1 MTLPELLPEP
11 TNLSDPF
18 RSPIRSSFETHD
30 RNPFTSPTSSQYP
43 DNATTNYSPETSNS
57 RYYPPSHPPQT
68 PNTLAISPT
77 AQQEQEQQQNKKYEE
92 YVEADAGDGT
102 KAHEQYLNGVPLFLT
117 ITSCIVSLFLV
128 ALDQTV
134 VSTILTKVGDKFK
147 SFEKIGW
154 LTSGFML
161 PMACLVPSYGN
172 ISIAFGRK
180 WTLVAGIIIF
190 EIGSLVCGVSNS
202 MSLLIGG
209 RVIQGIGGGAIQA
222 IVMVILTEVVPMSKR
237 SLVFASISVVY
248 STSSVLGPIIGGGLE
263 KISWRWCFYI
273 NLPIG
278 GIALCVLLFGFHPP
292 KTKGNIKEKLSQID
306 FIGFILLT
314 SGLVILLLALTFGG
328 INYPWNSGSI
338 IALFTVGSALLLLF
352 ILWNFKYSEN
362 PIILSEF
369 LKNWRVLM
377 ACLAG
382 MFNFA
387 FFISNLTYLA
397 VYFQVIFNHGSLQSG
412 IDLLPLVIS
421 VTLASLANSFF
432 IDFTKNV
439 KITMI
444 VSGILSPLGTG
455 LILLFNTDRNVGLH
469 IGILIIS
476 GISIGL
482 QFQSSLLSAQLAVP
496 KDIPGAT
503 ILVTVFSDF
512 LKNIASTIAVTL
524 SQLLYQTTGQNYINK
539 LLKKLDKNSQEYN
552 DLKNYT
558 ASSLISNPELVQ
570 NLPSNTRS
578 LVLEQFMKGLKNVFY
593 LGLAFA
599 ILCFFT
605 SIFTTN
611 QRIPKSSEIKTK
623 ESDDNEEP
631 TANEGEK

>member
-1 MTLPELLPEP
+1 MALPELVPEP
-11 TNLSDPF
+11 TNMSDPF
-18 RSPIRSSFETHD
+18 KSPE
-30 RNPFTSPTSSQYP
+30 RNPFESPNQNPYSKDEVWSPTSSKYP

-57 RYYPPSHPPQT
+57 RFAQT
-68 PNTLAISPT
+68 PNTLAP
-77 AQQEQEQQQNKKYEE
+77 EQTPNNNTNNNDGH

-102 KAHEQYLNGVPLFLT
+102 KAHEQYLTGVPLFLT
-117 ITSCIVSLFLV
+117 IASCIVSLFLV

-147 SFEKIGW
+147 AFEKIGW

-180 WTLVAGIIIF
+180 WTLVAGIVIF
-190 EIGSLVCGVSNS
+190 EIGSLVSGVSNS

-278 GIALCVLLFGFHPP
+278 GVALAVLMFGFHPP
-292 KTKGNIKEKLSQID
+292 KTKGNMKEKLSQID
-306 FIGFILLT
+306 FVGFVLLT
-314 SGLVILLLALTFGG
+314 SGLVVLLLALTFGG
-328 INYPWNSGSI
+328 VNYPWSSGSI
-338 IALFTVGSALLLLF
+338 AALFTVGSVLLLLF
-352 ILWNFKYSEN
+352 VIWNFRYSDN
-362 PIILSEF
+362 PIILAEF

-444 VSGILSPLGTG
+444 VSGVLSPVGTG
-455 LILLFNTDRNVGLH
+455 LILLFGTSRQVGLN
-469 IGILIIS
+469 IGVLIVS

-503 ILVTVFSDF
+503 ILVTVFLDF

-524 SQLLYQTTGQNYINK
+524 SQLLYQTTGQNNINN
-539 LLKKLDKNSQEYN
+539 LLKNLPEDSQEYA
-552 DLKNYT
+552 DLKNYS

-570 NLPSNTRS
+570 KLPDSTRR
-578 LVLEQFMKGLKNVFY
+578 LVLDQLMKGLKNVFY

-599 ILCFFT
+599 ICCFVT

-611 QRIPKSSEIKTK
+611 QKIPRSSEIKRK
-623 ESDDNEEP
+623 DESEE
-631 TANEGEK
+631 EKSQ